1 MGCRKFLCVYD
12 MRIVL
17 LKWNSETLIK
27 WLSEQFW
34 RCCSCVYVLI
44 ETTRALQCVCVCVL
58 KEIES
63 SKLKQNK
70 FEVFYFTCNESKI
83 NKKFHFCTFSPY
95 SNLYTFIYSL
105 IYKYSFIIYSPNYF
119 FCGIQRNSEGTT

>member
-17 LKWNSETLIK
+17 LNWNSEMLIK

-44 ETTRALQCVCVCVL
+44 KTSRASVCVCVL

-63 SKLKQNK
+63 SKL
-70 FEVFYFTCNESKI
+70 SK
-83 NKKFHFCTFSPY
+83 KKNVWSVL
-95 SNLYTFIYSL
+95 LYM
-105 IYKYSFIIYSPNYF
+105 
-119 FCGIQRNSEGTT
+119 